1 MELGNVKKEL
11 KSRVAKGLNFGVEAV
26 DEVLQPDSDLYNQ
39 FILLKSKYNDLMYMS
54 SMNTL
59 AYEQIALGLDRLRN
73 HLIQIIDHMEG
84 QHLGKETVE
93 QNFNIS
99 ALPTRRANFFKLLDI
114 HYLNLNAISYMEYIG
129 SEISN
134 RQSGRKAMYELLQG
148 HRRRLRNKEELS
160 GEGATAFIREH
171 FASWFQNEITGIEV
185 YLKNI
190 KHMLQYALASEVEQE
205 FFLAT
210 LRSLFSRFEQG
221 FIFYYAFCGLD
232 PEFTALVLQG
242 KILDESVKSFLIR
255 EEDYDLLLRR
265 K

>member
-1 MELGNVKKEL
+1 MMELAEVKKEL

-26 DEVLQPDSDLYNQ
+26 EEVLQADSDLYNQ

-54 SMNTL
+54 SLNTL

-73 HLIQIIDHMEG
+73 HLMQIIDQMEAS
-84 QHLGKETVE
+84 HLGKESVE
-93 QNFNIS
+93 QNLNIS

-129 SEISN
+129 TETN
-134 RQSGRKAMYELLQG
+134 QQNGRKALFELMQN
-148 HRRRLRNKEELS
+148 HRRRLRNAKENTSE
-160 GEGATAFIREH
+160 EGTKIIREH
-171 FASWFQNEITGIEV
+171 FADWFQHEITGLEV

-190 KHMLQYALASEVEQE
+190 KHMLQYALASDVEQE

-221 FIFYYAFCGLD
+221 LIFYYLFSRLD
-232 PEFTALVLQG
+232 PEFESLAKKGQIV
-242 KILDESVKSFLIR
+242 DESVKSFLIR
-255 EEDYDLLLRR
+255 EEDYNVFFG
-265 K
+265 KS